1 VIVTTII
8 FCWIG
13 AGLRRINQFTNN
25 LTTPFGNQ
33 EMKNKLSLLLL
44 SFMLMGGLPA
54 FADTVTEDAN
64 DNAEMTAEELQEIK
78 DICISI
84 ADESGLENDEHSQY
98 VEECVALETMVP
110 DDAEAPMD
118 SSEDVPF
125 DGDEMTDDVDETPE
139 STDS

>member
-1 VIVTTII
+1 
-8 FCWIG
+8 
-13 AGLRRINQFTNN
+13 
-25 LTTPFGNQ
+25 
-33 EMKNKLSLLLL
+33 MKNKLSLLLL

-110 DDAEAPMD
+110 DDTEAAMD